1 MEQRLSLLTLG
12 VSDLRK
18 AVQFYEGVLGWKK
31 ADGPDGVA
39 FFQAGGVIFG
49 LFPHEELAKD
59 MKISAAT
66 LSPYRGFTLAYN
78 ARNEAEVDRIFADL
92 KAKGVKI
99 LKAPEKVFWGGYS
112 GYFADID
119 GHHWEVAFNPFWT
132 IGDDGRMSMVPPA
145 K

>member
-12 VSDLRK
+12 VSDLAR
-18 AVQFYEGVLGWKK
+18 AIRFYEDVLGWKK
-31 ADGPDGVA
+31 ADSPDGVA
-39 FFQAGGVIFG
+39 FFQAGGMIFG

-59 MKISAAT
+59 MKMSATT
-66 LSPYRGFTLAYN
+66 LSSYRGITIAYN
-78 ARNEAEVDRIFADL
+78 ARSEAEVDRIFADL
-92 KAKGVKI
+92 KAKGAKI

-132 IGDDGRMSMVPPA
+132 IGADGAMSLPPP

>member
-12 VSDLRK
+12 VADLK
-18 AVQFYEGVLGWKK
+18 QAVRFYEDVLGWKR
-31 ADGPDGVA
+31 AEGPDGVV

-59 MKISAAT
+59 MKMSATT
-66 LSPYRGFTLAYN
+66 LSPYRGFTIAYN
-78 ARNEAEVDRIFADL
+78 ARSEAEVDRIFADL
-92 KAKGVKI
+92 KVKGAKI
-99 LKAPEKVFWGGYS
+99 LKSPEKVFWGGYS

-132 IGDDGRMSMVPPA
+132 ISAEGHMSLVPPA

>member
-12 VSDLRK
+12 VSDLKQAIR
-18 AVQFYEGVLGWKK
+18 FYEGVLGWKK
-31 ADGPDGVA
+31 ADSPDGVA

-49 LFPHEELAKD
+49 LFPHEELARD
-59 MKISAAT
+59 MKMPAAA
-66 LSPYRGFTLAYN
+66 LPGYRGITIAYN
-78 ARNEAEVDRIFADL
+78 ARSEAEVDRIFADL

-99 LKAPEKVFWGGYS
+99 IKPPEKVFWGGYS

-132 IGDDGRMSMVPPA
+132 IHADGSTSLKPPP
-145 K
+145 